1 MERTR
6 LRPLSRLEEAG
17 VGAACGSIEVFLM
30 QPTVFW
36 KTELQQG
43 RFDIKRAVQPRYLY
57 RGTSIAATSIA
68 PITAIQ
74 FSVNGACMSS
84 FGAEGGVAGTLLS
97 GVAAGV
103 VSALVQSPCQ
113 LVEINQQK
121 HGGSMGGLVKRGA
134 RSLSH
139 LFLTFSATFLAPFLY
154 GFVVLRC
161 QTNGSQL
168 SLRTGSLQCGAGSR

>member
-6 LRPLSRLEEAG
+6 SRLRPLERYEEAA
-17 VGAACGSIEVFLM
+17 VGAVTGSCEVFCM
-30 QPTVFW
+30 QPTVYW
-36 KTELQQG
+36 KSELQQG

-74 FSVNGACMSS
+74 FSVNGACMSR
-84 FGAEGGVAGTLLS
+84 FGADGGVAGTLLS

-103 VSALVQSPCQ
+103 VSSIVQSPCQ

-121 HGGSMGGLVKRGA
+121 HGGSMGGIVKRGERFA
-134 RSLSH
+134 SH
-139 LFLTFSATFLAPFLY
+139 FSALPRLFSKLIL
-154 GFVVLRC
+154 GVL
-161 QTNGSQL
+161 TNGGQL
-168 SLRTGSLQCGAGSR
+168 WARTGSLGCGAGSR